1 MAGPRG
7 AVNKWTSLVAA
18 SIVAAAPLLLCACRT
33 GGPLAEDAKSSFVTA
48 DEGLAALAGE
58 WTLVELEGRRLVDW
72 LPPIWDDQ
80 PPSVAFEA
88 DGAVGGYT
96 GVNRMGSKLDG
107 AALVRGEFLLS
118 PIISTRRAG
127 PPELMHLEA
136 RLVMALQR
144 ARGFRLLGDTLAITP
159 GPKDS
164 SSIARFSRTASAHA
178 HYDGAPVAR
187 AERH

>member
-7 AVNKWTSLVAA
+7 AVNKWMSWVAA
-18 SIVAAAPLLLCACRT
+18 SMLAAAPLLLCACRT
-33 GGPLAEDAKSSFVTA
+33 GGPLGEDAKSSFVTA
-48 DEGLAALAGE
+48 HEGLDALAGE

-72 LPPIWDDQ
+72 LPPNWDDQ
-80 PPSVAFEA
+80 PPSIVFGA
-88 DGAVGGYT
+88 DGAVSGYT

-136 RLVMALQR
+136 RFLMALQR

-159 GPKDS
+159 GSKDS
-164 SSIARFSRTASAHA
+164 STIARFSRATS
-178 HYDGAPVAR
+178 G
-187 AERH
+187 ER